1 MDGASSISS
10 SSGNARDLAQA
21 RMTIRERTPAAAP
34 GVRTLASCDRPP
46 ACPACFHGVVYF
58 VVQGLPD
65 IMTARTKMCSS
76 PSPTFQMT
84 SRSCSAFSSCQYLL
98 TSVVVLKP
106 KDDQEGGREGRR
118 TDACPSSS
126 VASVGVRPDLDLS
139 VFPPLLSFSFSE
151 TSLES
156 FDVPTDLTSSMN
168 SCYVD

>member
-1 MDGASSISS
+1 M
-10 SSGNARDLAQA
+10 
-21 RMTIRERTPAAAP
+21 
-34 GVRTLASCDRPP
+34 
-46 ACPACFHGVVYF
+46 CP
-58 VVQGLPD
+58 
-65 IMTARTKMCSS
+65 S
-76 PSPTFQMT
+76 PSPPIQVTT
-84 SRSCSAFSSCQYLL
+84 YTCIAFYFLL